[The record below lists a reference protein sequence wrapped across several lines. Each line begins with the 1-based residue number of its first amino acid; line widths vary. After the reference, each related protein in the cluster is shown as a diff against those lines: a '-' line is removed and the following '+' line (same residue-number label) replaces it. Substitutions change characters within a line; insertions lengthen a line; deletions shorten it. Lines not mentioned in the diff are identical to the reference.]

1 MSYRQN
7 DKFFQTD
14 RMLSRWLYIL
24 FSLLRLEIEFHNFDI
39 VCVKMD
45 VCHVSFVDF
54 FHERGDYASS
64 RVLAGI
70 IKNNVGILHSITS
83 TGKRLGRFS
92 SGIFGFVANM
102 HYANYVRMT
111 ENIILRSCNEIAYL
125 RTLPR

>member
-1 MSYRQN
+1 
-7 DKFFQTD
+7 
-14 RMLSRWLYIL
+14 MLSRWLYIL

-102 HYANYVRMT
+102 HYANYVRIT